1 MIKRGIALIFV
12 LLLSLPGIKVSAQQT
27 TDALDV
33 DCTYAIAVDMDTMQV
48 LYGKA
53 QDQRLYP
60 ASITKVLTALTAL
73 DHISDLDDQVTVTL
87 EMLEGLEDGTYTLTG
102 LINGET
108 ITFRDLLNSALL
120 LSGADSCQALAVSL
134 FGSKEAMVDAMNAKA
149 QELGME
155 NSHFTNTVGMHDEEH
170 YTNAVDLALL
180 MKAAWANEDLRQAMS
195 TKKMSTAE
203 SFYHGEGIEL
213 YNSWAQ
219 QMDISQMSS
228 AYVQGGKTGFTPEAG
243 FCFAAVCQIQ
253 GRRVIVITAQSDLKY
268 EQGASL
274 QEAEEIC
281 QYIDEQMVS
290 VRVAEKDETLSALK
304 LRNTFHAPID
314 LKVSEDLYVWV
325 REEQKEDLQVNVDI
339 KKNKAAVQ
347 QGELLATAE
356 VESDGE
362 TLVSVPIYA
371 QETVESD
378 TAAVVFD
385 SIKAVVFPYG
395 IAIVG
400 VMICLYGMRRR
411 QQKKKHA
418 L

>member
-1 MIKRGIALIFV
+1 MIKRGIALIFI

-60 ASITKVLTALTAL
+60 ASMTKVLTALTAL

-134 FGSKEAMVDAMNAKA
+134 FGSKEAMVDSMNAKA

-203 SFYHGEGIEL
+203 SFIMGKELNCIIHGRSRWI
-213 YNSWAQ
+213 Y
-219 QMDISQMSS
+219 
-228 AYVQGGKTGFTPEAG
+228 
-243 FCFAAVCQIQ
+243 
-253 GRRVIVITAQSDLKY
+253 RR
-268 EQGASL
+268 
-274 QEAEEIC
+274 
-281 QYIDEQMVS
+281 
-290 VRVAEKDETLSALK
+290 
-304 LRNTFHAPID
+304 
-314 LKVSEDLYVWV
+314 
-325 REEQKEDLQVNVDI
+325 
-339 KKNKAAVQ
+339 
-347 QGELLATAE
+347 
-356 VESDGE
+356 
-362 TLVSVPIYA
+362 
-371 QETVESD
+371 
-378 TAAVVFD
+378 
-385 SIKAVVFPYG
+385 
-395 IAIVG
+395 
-400 VMICLYGMRRR
+400 
-411 QQKKKHA
+411 
-418 L
+418 

>member
-60 ASITKVLTALTAL
+60 ASMTKVLTALTAL

-213 YNSWAQ
+213 YNSW
-219 QMDISQMSS
+219 
-228 AYVQGGKTGFTPEAG
+228 
-243 FCFAAVCQIQ
+243 VCQIQ

-395 IAIVG
+395 IVIVG

-411 QQKKKHA
+411 QQKRKHA

>member
-1 MIKRGIALIFV
+1 MG
-12 LLLSLPGIKVSAQQT
+12 
-27 TDALDV
+27 
-33 DCTYAIAVDMDTMQV
+33 
-48 LYGKA
+48 
-53 QDQRLYP
+53 
-60 ASITKVLTALTAL
+60 TA
-73 DHISDLDDQVTVTL
+73 
-87 EMLEGLEDGTYTLTG
+87 DG
-102 LINGET
+102 
-108 ITFRDLLNSALL
+108 
-120 LSGADSCQALAVSL
+120 
-134 FGSKEAMVDAMNAKA
+134 
-149 QELGME
+149 
-155 NSHFTNTVGMHDEEH
+155 
-170 YTNAVDLALL
+170 
-180 MKAAWANEDLRQAMS
+180 
-195 TKKMSTAE
+195 
-203 SFYHGEGIEL
+203 
-213 YNSWAQ
+213 
-219 QMDISQMSS
+219 
-228 AYVQGGKTGFTPEAG
+228 
-243 FCFAAVCQIQ
+243 
-253 GRRVIVITAQSDLKY
+253 
-268 EQGASL
+268 
-274 QEAEEIC
+274 
-281 QYIDEQMVS
+281 YIDEQMIS

-395 IAIVG
+395 IVIVG

-411 QQKKKHA
+411 QKKKKHA

>member
-1 MIKRGIALIFV
+1 M
-12 LLLSLPGIKVSAQQT
+12 
-27 TDALDV
+27 
-33 DCTYAIAVDMDTMQV
+33 
-48 LYGKA
+48 GK
-53 QDQRLYP
+53 
-60 ASITKVLTALTAL
+60 
-73 DHISDLDDQVTVTL
+73 
-87 EMLEGLEDGTYTLTG
+87 
-102 LINGET
+102 
-108 ITFRDLLNSALL
+108 
-120 LSGADSCQALAVSL
+120 
-134 FGSKEAMVDAMNAKA
+134 
-149 QELGME
+149 
-155 NSHFTNTVGMHDEEH
+155 
-170 YTNAVDLALL
+170 
-180 MKAAWANEDLRQAMS
+180 
-195 TKKMSTAE
+195 
-203 SFYHGEGIEL
+203 EL

-395 IAIVG
+395 IVIVG

-411 QQKKKHA
+411 QQKRKHA